1 MASSAATAAK
11 SLPKSSLAGW
21 AVSGWALFV
30 AENAILSENR
40 TFLID
45 YLGGDDPYHWL
56 YGTCSTAAMGS
67 IGYSYYYL
75 KKQSMKALPAATA
88 IRHPAIVMAAS
99 WTSLTMGFILAL
111 QGLPSMQVPISLSTG
126 QVRCPFDFSPRQAQ
140 HTDSNSDPAAALFG
154 IERITRHPGL
164 WSFGLIGLGNAALTP
179 AAPLKLWWMGPALV
193 AWLGGSHTDSR
204 YRRNLGGSL
213 NAQYDSVTS
222 NLPLAATLTGK
233 QGSVGTALQKVA
245 EELKPLNA
253 GLGAVIATV
262 WVVSRGRVR
271 L

>member
-11 SLPKSSLAGW
+11 ALPKSSLVGW

-40 TFLID
+40 TFLIQ
-45 YLGGDDPYHWL
+45 YLGGDDRYHWL

-75 KKQSMKALPAATA
+75 RKHQLKALPA
-88 IRHPAIVMAAS
+88 IRHPAIAMAAS
-99 WTSLTMGFILAL
+99 WTSLTMGLILAL

-126 QVRCPFDFSPRQAQ
+126 QVRCPFDFSPKQA
-140 HTDSNSDPAAALFG
+140 HNVDTSSDPAAALYG

-179 AAPLKLWWMGPALV
+179 APLKLWWMGPALV

-213 NAQYDSVTS
+213 DPSYDYVTS
-222 NLPLAATLTGK
+222 NLPFAATLTGR
-233 QGSVGTALQKVA
+233 QGSVGSALGKIV

-262 WVVSRGRVR
+262 WVVTRGRVR